1 MKSLNNYIVE
11 AKKVDSVSLA
21 NEFLN
26 MTLNDNDSESIEDD
40 IEIFLDTIEEHLYK
54 KDYKTFD
61 RFRSV
66 LVKHVDKY

>member
-1 MKSLNNYIVE
+1 MKSLNNYISE

-21 NEFLN
+21 KEFLN

-40 IEIFLDTIEEHLYK
+40 IEIFLDTIEEELYK

-61 RFRSV
+61 RFRGA

>member
-26 MTLNDNDSESIEDD
+26 MALNDNDSESIEDD

-54 KDYKTFD
+54 KDYKAFD
-61 RFRSV
+61 RFRGA